1 MDTTPISIAVL
12 DRDLPANLP
21 GRHTASFLPWARRRC
36 RQRCCSGSPGTD
48 KTLPSCRT
56 DERLTLYR
64 RHIYDTHGRDHAVQ
78 KRCENLGAMGL
89 FSRRD

>member
-56 DERLTLYR
+56 D
-64 RHIYDTHGRDHAVQ
+64 
-78 KRCENLGAMGL
+78 
-89 FSRRD
+89 